1 MKIDSSRFG
10 PIEIPDEHVITLP
23 QGLIGL
29 PGNRYALIAQT
40 ESSPFLWLHSV
51 DDGTLAV
58 PVTNPWLFYPDYEV
72 RVADEDASQLG
83 LEGPEQADI
92 FCVVRAAEEPSEFTI
107 NLLSPIVVNGTRR
120 LAKQVINEV
129 AAYGVRE
136 PLFSEVDIEQAR
148 AAEPQAPV
156 VSKVA

>member
-29 PGNRYALIAQT
+29 PGSRYALIAQT
-40 ESSPFLWLHSV
+40 ENSPFLWLHSV
-51 DDGTLAV
+51 EDGALAV

-107 NLLSPIVVNGTRR
+107 NLLSPIVVNGARR